1 MTVQWVEYSKIKQAV
16 SLADVLGHYG
26 FSTEVNAKGEIKL
39 RCPFHRPDKTPSFS
53 ANPAKGGFQ
62 CFGCGVTGNVIEL
75 VRLFE
80 GIDSG
85 DHDADTREVACRA
98 ADIFRLTFENPK
110 EKQGRRPKQGTQGR
124 ARPRDESK
132 QKGVIVQGAS
142 SAAPE
147 DDTGHIDEHAHVE
160 PTTANVP
167 LTWAYEHLDQEH
179 PYLAERGLSKETI
192 AHFGVGY
199 QAGKGMMHGRVVIP
213 IHNEAG
219 ELVAY
224 VGRWPGEPPQDEPK
238 YKFPPKF
245 AKAQVLYNLHRAQ
258 EYATDGLIVVEG
270 FMSVFALWQQGRR
283 NVVALMGCSLSEAQ
297 EQLLVETVGTRGRI
311 LLALDADDAGRKG
324 MKDAAD
330 RLVSQVFVRTVEL
343 NN

>member
-1 MTVQWVEYSKIKQAV
+1 MAVQWVEYAKIKQAV

-53 ANPAKGGFQ
+53 ANPEKGGFQ

-85 DHDADTREVACRA
+85 DHDADTREAACRA
-98 ADIFRLTFENPK
+98 ADIFGLTFERPNEK
-110 EKQGRRPKQGTQGR
+110 KSRRLKQGKQAATRRTNEAKQD
-124 ARPRDESK
+124 ASEK
-132 QKGVIVQGAS
+132 GAS
-142 SAAPE
+142 PGASVDGIGGVEAAAP
-147 DDTGHIDEHAHVE
+147 VE
-160 PTTANVP
+160 PPLVNVP
-167 LTWAYEHLDQEH
+167 LTWAYEHLDRNH

-192 AHFGVGY
+192 THFGVGY
-199 QAGKGMMHGRVVIP
+199 QPGKGMMHGRVVIP
-213 IHNEAG
+213 IYNEAG

-224 VGRWPGEPPQDEPK
+224 VGRWPGEPPEGEPK

-245 AKAQVLYNLHRAQ
+245 AKAQVLYNLHRARAH
-258 EYATDGLIVVEG
+258 ATECLIVVEG
-270 FMSVFALWQQGRR
+270 FFTVFELYQKGRK

-297 EQLLVETVGTRGRI
+297 EQLLVETVGSRGRI

-324 MKDAAD
+324 MHDAAD

-343 NN
+343 GD